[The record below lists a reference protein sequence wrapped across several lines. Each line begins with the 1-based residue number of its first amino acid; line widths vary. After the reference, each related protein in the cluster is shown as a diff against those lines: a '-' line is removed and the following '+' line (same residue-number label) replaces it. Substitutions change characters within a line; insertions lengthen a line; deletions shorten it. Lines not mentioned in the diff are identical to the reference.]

1 MLGGGYNMIK
11 QFNRGI
17 AVMLA
22 LVVIST
28 LLEHQSTAYAAEAY
42 LKSIITISV
51 RSSQNSALV
60 SKLEIDNT
68 EIAQALLEAEEENT
82 TNTSFKSDIYVT
94 VLQENH
100 EKLFRLE
107 QTGDIW
113 DESTL
118 KRLVLPSKISDKL
131 LNYAETLRKNH
142 FGKLIPWE
150 DANHIVPLKSIFSI
164 TDLETGLT
172 FQAQRRAGK
181 YHADVQPLTKEDTN
195 IMKQIYHG
203 RWSWKRTAIL
213 VHSGHEWLAA
223 SMNGM
228 PHGGDGIPNNGF
240 SGHFCIHFFRSTT
253 HKSRESDLAHQ
264 LMVFK
269 AAGNLKSFFKAAS
282 PLVLAESFVVA
293 MNQQDPELLRQASEG
308 IQKEKFEFFILEMD
322 SLLSIQT
329 EKRQGL
335 RNESSNESGWDE
347 SLSAEVKLKVA
358 IHKKGDS
365 KRKITYVFTFN
376 RDSKQSPWHIKD
388 ILQMY
393 NGELEK

>member
-1 MLGGGYNMIK
+1 MIK
-11 QFNRGI
+11 RFNQGI
-17 AVMLA
+17 AMMLA

-28 LLEHQSTAYAAEAY
+28 LLEHQSPAYAVETNQ
-42 LKSIITISV
+42 KNIVTISI

-60 SKLEIDNT
+60 SKLDIDNS
-68 EIAQALLEAEEENT
+68 EIAQALMKAKEENA
-82 TNTSFKSDIYVT
+82 TNNSFIADIYVT
-94 VLQENH
+94 MLQDNQ
-100 EKLFRLE
+100 EKRFRLE

-118 KRLVLPSKISDKL
+118 KRLILPRKISGIL
-131 LNYAETLRKNH
+131 LNYAEMLRKSH
-142 FGKLIPWE
+142 YGKLIPWE
-150 DANHIVPLKSIFSI
+150 DANQILPLKSIFSI

-172 FQAQRRAGK
+172 FQVQRRAGK
-181 YHADVQPLTKEDTN
+181 DHADVQPLTKEDTN
-195 IMKQIYHG
+195 IMKQIYQG
-203 RWSWKRTAIL
+203 SWSWKRTAIL

-240 SGHFCIHFFRSTT
+240 SGHFCLHFFHSTT
-253 HKSRESDLAHQ
+253 HKSHVSDLAHQ

-282 PLVLAESFVVA
+282 PPILAESFVVA
-293 MNQQDPELLRQASEG
+293 MNQQDPDLLRQASEG
-308 IQKEKFEFFILEMD
+308 LAKEITEFFILKMD
-322 SLLSIQT
+322 SLLSIQS
-329 EKRQGL
+329 EKQQGL
-335 RNESSNESGWDE
+335 GNEKSPNDSDWDE

-365 KRKITYVFTFN
+365 KRKNTYKFTFN

-388 ILQMY
+388 ILAD
-393 NGELEK
+393 E